1 MNTTCYVVGYI
12 DPKTLKVV
20 DAQLASESAQ
30 TITAFASQFPFDIDS
45 VEDKDYD
52 RASKKMLK
60 SLEERKHW
68 PRWGW
73 VYDLVVKNRER
84 TED

>member
-12 DPKTLKVV
+12 DTKTLTVV

-30 TITAFASQFPFDIDS
+30 TITAFASQFPFDIES
-45 VEDKDYD
+45 VEAKDYSTA
-52 RASKKMLK
+52 RSKMLE
-60 SLEERKHW
+60 SLKARRTW

-73 VYDLVVKNRER
+73 IYEMVMKRER
-84 TED
+84 ED